1 MNSELSI
8 LSNETFLSALKKLP
22 REKVDELIDF
32 TEFLLVKER
41 TKRSEFKL
49 DPKKDPIFKLIGLA
63 DEEPFANKID
73 QELYG

>member
-1 MNSELSI
+1 MNSIAKI
-8 LSNETFLSALKKLP
+8 LSNKTFLSALNELSK
-22 REKVDELIDF
+22 EKVEELLDF

-41 TKRSEFKL
+41 TKKLKLKL
-49 DPKKDPIFKLIGLA
+49 DPNKDPIIEFIGLV